1 MTGGD
6 SRYPVA
12 QVQAWEPT
20 SLGTGPEAQGE
31 GRHTAARSAPSN
43 LLHQPHTGDRDLGG
57 WCRASQS
64 RPAYLEDRRQVLGHF
79 QSLSLH
85 RVDHILHPGAG
96 AAMRQ
101 GGRSGPRT
109 QKLPR
114 TWPTGIEPR
123 RRHPQGR
130 GGGAAARG
138 GRARLSP
145 GGGGRGPAGRARGG
159 CARSP
164 LAFFPPWSRLL
175 PPGSTSTPSDFPFLF
190 SLSPDSG
197 SATWASR
204 DSSLPRHV
212 TTEGRGGGTHRS
224 LLTPARPPEAPER
237 VRLRNGR
244 GGRSSRP
251 PGSPLWVQPW
261 RPAGGGFLSPLCPAH
276 TLPINGP
283 WKPPAAATEL
293 GSHYLSSMMSVPLE
307 PSLSAWG
314 NRAPR
319 TGQSDAGAWGSSV
332 PPAAPIAHVCEGFP
346 DSEGSLA
353 TVEGRW
359 PTGLLHACAPVGP

>member
-1 MTGGD
+1 MVQSKPEPPGLPWGPASGTRPLPEPFPSPCWSHSASWGWSSDEAGRD
-6 SRYPVA
+6 SRDPGRGLKNCPGRGRLA
-12 QVQAWEPT
+12 SSPAG
-20 SLGTGPEAQGE
+20 GTRRAEGE
-31 GRHTAARSAPSN
+31 GRRHAEAGPGCHLAAEAEA
-43 LLHQPHTGDRDLGG
+43 QPAER
-57 WCRASQS
+57 
-64 RPAYLEDRRQVLGHF
+64 E
-79 QSLSLH
+79 
-85 RVDHILHPGAG
+85 AG
-96 AAMRQ
+96 ARAA
-101 GGRSGPRT
+101 P
-109 QKLPR
+109 
-114 TWPTGIEPR
+114 WPF
-123 RRHPQGR
+123 
-130 GGGAAARG
+130 
-138 GRARLSP
+138 S
-145 GGGGRGPAGRARGG
+145 
-159 CARSP
+159 
-164 LAFFPPWSRLL
+164 PWSRLL

-319 TGQSDAGAWGSSV
+319 TGQSDAGAWGASV
-332 PPAAPIAHVCEGFP
+332 PPAAPIAHVWEGFP

-359 PTGLLHACAPVGP
+359 PTGLLHACAQSVPSLGLCRRSPTAPCVHPTCALWASIYPAWSFVSTCHKRLTS